1 MEGGTEGRSDGL
13 MEGRETGGREDREE
27 RTEGADSRRGG
38 GQRGRRG
45 ASGAAGPLRE
55 SSRRPRAAADRRRE
69 PPRRAAA
76 PFGAARPPPLP
87 RPPPARP
94 PPPASRAAQ
103 RSRADPDGTD
113 RSRQGGTGRGGAGSN
128 RGRAAI
134 GSPELG
140 ADQWGLT
147 PKSGLGLCAPSAP
160 PPFSSSSP
168 IPLRAGYRGAAPGA
182 GIAASWGP
190 RGPRPLSSLRSPQPG
205 RNVTP
210 CPQESCGGG
219 ERKSWKCT
227 NKCRASPWSAS
238 LARGQRSAASVPR
251 GVRGRQITGRAH
263 NWERGPAAHPWHS
276 RREIPD
282 GRAAGR
288 PPFVPTAWVA
298 LCRSGPPS
306 PEVAARIGV
315 LHAALTHGDEEIP
328 ELWGDIGLHP
338 DPLSATRRGTPL
350 LGCGKP
356 LRQRAGPAGCAPQ
369 PSSSSRCQGE
379 GFSPSSHAPR
389 DTQTAPRGAADPQP
403 FPSLHPKPCSG
414 VEFSLISPRPTGD
427 GLQLVSTDVSHLA
440 TNVFLRRKLT

>member
-76 PFGAARPPPLP
+76 PFGAAQPPPLP

-113 RSRQGGTGRGGAGSN
+113 RSRQGGTGRGGLKPRPRCHWIPRA
-128 RGRAAI
+128 RGRPMGAYPKI
-134 GSPELG
+134 RPGVVRPLG
-140 ADQWGLT
+140 
-147 PKSGLGLCAPSAP
+147 P

-219 ERKSWKCT
+219 REEKLEVHKQMSRIALER
-227 NKCRASPWSAS
+227 
-238 LARGQRSAASVPR
+238 
-251 GVRGRQITGRAH
+251 
-263 NWERGPAAHPWHS
+263 
-276 RREIPD
+276 
-282 GRAAGR
+282 
-288 PPFVPTAWVA
+288 
-298 LCRSGPPS
+298 
-306 PEVAARIGV
+306 
-315 LHAALTHGDEEIP
+315 
-328 ELWGDIGLHP
+328 
-338 DPLSATRRGTPL
+338 
-350 LGCGKP
+350 
-356 LRQRAGPAGCAPQ
+356 
-369 PSSSSRCQGE
+369 
-379 GFSPSSHAPR
+379 
-389 DTQTAPRGAADPQP
+389 
-403 FPSLHPKPCSG
+403 FPG
-414 VEFSLISPRPTGD
+414 PRPT
-427 GLQLVSTDVSHLA
+427 QRCICPE
-440 TNVFLRRKLT
+440 RRAGTADNGEGA

>member
-76 PFGAARPPPLP
+76 PFGAAQPPPLP

-160 PPFSSSSP
+160 PLLFLFPHP
-168 IPLRAGYRGAAPGA
+168 PPGRVPRGRPRSRDCRQLGAPGA
-182 GIAASWGP
+182 PASLFPSLPAAGQKRDSVSPGELRGGREEKLEVHKQMSRIALERFP
-190 RGPRPLSSLRSPQPG
+190 GPRPTQRCI
-205 RNVTP
+205 
-210 CPQESCGGG
+210 CP
-219 ERKSWKCT
+219 ER
-227 NKCRASPWSAS
+227 
-238 LARGQRSAASVPR
+238 
-251 GVRGRQITGRAH
+251 
-263 NWERGPAAHPWHS
+263 
-276 RREIPD
+276 
-282 GRAAGR
+282 
-288 PPFVPTAWVA
+288 
-298 LCRSGPPS
+298 
-306 PEVAARIGV
+306 
-315 LHAALTHGDEEIP
+315 
-328 ELWGDIGLHP
+328 
-338 DPLSATRRGTPL
+338 
-350 LGCGKP
+350 
-356 LRQRAGPAGCAPQ
+356 RAGTADN
-369 PSSSSRCQGE
+369 GE
-379 GFSPSSHAPR
+379 GA
-389 DTQTAPRGAADPQP
+389 
-403 FPSLHPKPCSG
+403 
-414 VEFSLISPRPTGD
+414 
-427 GLQLVSTDVSHLA
+427 
-440 TNVFLRRKLT
+440 